1 MGKKKY
7 TFDIGNNRL
16 LTIAKKYDQLC
27 VEEKDSVKSALLLR
41 LAGPCFLFC
50 LDDINSQLEKFVA
63 GENVAY
69 RCHYYRKK
77 LNSLKHLVRTT
88 VAESHN

>member
-16 LTIAKKYDQLC
+16 LTIAKNYDQLC

-41 LAGPCFLFC
+41 LAGPCFLF
-50 LDDINSQLEKFVA
+50 V
-63 GENVAY
+63 
-69 RCHYYRKK
+69 
-77 LNSLKHLVRTT
+77 
-88 VAESHN
+88 

>member
-16 LTIAKKYDQLC
+16 LTNAKKYDQLC
-27 VEEKDSVKSALLLR
+27 VEEKDSVKSALLPSR
-41 LAGPCFLFC
+41 WALFSLC

-69 RCHYYRKK
+69 CCHYYRKN
-77 LNSLKHLVRTT
+77 LT
-88 VAESHN
+88 V